1 MKRKTL
7 IMLCVLVGASIQQ
20 SCKKKENTAMTSGN
34 DNPLI
39 AEWNTPFEVP
49 PFDLIENNHFKPA
62 ILEGIKDHETE
73 IKNIISSTEKPTFE
87 NVVVAI
93 DNAGSTLRKVTSV
106 LYNLTS
112 AHTNDELQKL
122 SQEMAPTLSEHNDN
136 IYLNNFYS

>member
-20 SCKKKENTAMTSGN
+20 SWKEKENTAMTSGN

-39 AEWNTPFEVP
+39 AEWNTPVEVR

-62 ILEGIKDHETE
+62 IVEGIKDQEEE
-73 IKNIISSTEKPTFE
+73 IKNIINSTEKPTFE

-93 DNAGSTLRKVTSV
+93 DKVGCT
-106 LYNLTS
+106 
-112 AHTNDELQKL
+112 
-122 SQEMAPTLSEHNDN
+122 
-136 IYLNNFYS
+136 I